1 MSNHFSLWLGKKL
14 TELGTDDSVF
24 GPYIISILE
33 GEDETAEEKE
43 EGIEGILSD
52 VLDDEA
58 VIKATLAQILD
69 QWSKAKT
76 AEANDEVVKKIDLD
90 KMDLVEKMSQITQE
104 KLATY
109 TPKKQEE
116 QTEEQRRIKEA
127 ILQGYS
133 EAPDGSETES
143 DDEDGGGGAG
153 GGGLMANN
161 NAASIQAEQ
170 AEYREKQKAAA
181 IAKKEKDK
189 QDRTNQKNQAEERK
203 KKAQAKAAK
212 GERRA

>member
-1 MSNHFSLWLGKKL
+1 MSDHFSLWLGKKL
-14 TELGTDDSVF
+14 TELGSDESVF
-24 GPYIISILE
+24 GPYIVSILE

-52 VLDDEA
+52 VLDDEN
-58 VIKATLAQILD
+58 VIKATLTQILE

-76 AEANDEVVKKIDLD
+76 AKENEEVVKKIDLD

-116 QTEEQRRIKEA
+116 QTEEQKRIKEA

-143 DDEDGGGGAG
+143 GEDDGDGDV
-153 GGGLMANN
+153 GLTANN
-161 NAASIQAEQ
+161 NAASIQQEQ

-189 QDRTNQKNQAEERK
+189 QDRANQKNQAEERK
-203 KKAQAKAAK
+203 KKAQTKAAK

>member
-1 MSNHFSLWLGKKL
+1 MG
-14 TELGTDDSVF
+14 
-24 GPYIISILE
+24 
-33 GEDETAEEKE
+33 EKE

-181 IAKKEKDK
+181 IAKREKDK
-189 QDRTNQKNQAEERK
+189 QDRTNQKNQAEE
-203 KKAQAKAAK
+203 KAQAKAAK

>member
-1 MSNHFSLWLGKKL
+1 MGL

-24 GPYIISILE
+24 GPYIVSILE
-33 GEDETAEEKE
+33 GEDESAEEKE

-58 VIKATLAQILD
+58 VIKATLDQILD
-69 QWSKAKT
+69 QWAKAKH
-76 AEANDEVVKKIDLD
+76 AEANDEVVKRINLD

-116 QTEEQRRIKEA
+116 QTEEQRKIKEA

-143 DDEDGGGGAG
+143 DDEDGGGGG
-153 GGGLMANN
+153 GGGLAANN

-170 AEYREKQKAAA
+170 AEYREKQKAAS

-189 QDRTNQKNQAEERK
+189 QDRANQKNQAEERK

>member
-1 MSNHFSLWLGKKL
+1 MSNHISLWLGKKL

>member
-1 MSNHFSLWLGKKL
+1 MGTAVSLCTQCSVSSSCL
-14 TELGTDDSVF
+14 TLFKRICNKYSDTVGQLDQSLTSK
-24 GPYIISILE
+24 

-52 VLDDEA
+52 VLDDEN
-58 VIKATLAQILD
+58 VIKATLTQILE

-76 AEANDEVVKKIDLD
+76 AKEDEKVVKKIDLD

-116 QTEEQRRIKEA
+116 QTEEQKRIKEA

-143 DDEDGGGGAG
+143 GEDDGDGDGG
-153 GGGLMANN
+153 LTANN
-161 NAASIQAEQ
+161 NAASIQQEQ
-170 AEYREKQKAAA
+170 AEYREKQ
-181 IAKKEKDK
+181 
-189 QDRTNQKNQAEERK
+189 
-203 KKAQAKAAK
+203 
-212 GERRA
+212 

>member
-1 MSNHFSLWLGKKL
+1 MTQF
-14 TELGTDDSVF
+14 F
-24 GPYIISILE
+24 GPYIVSILE

-58 VIKATLAQILD
+58 VIKATLDQILD
-69 QWSKAKT
+69 QWAKAKH
-76 AEANDEVVKKIDLD
+76 AEANDEVVKRIDLD

-133 EAPDGSETES
+133 EAPDGSESES
-143 DDEDGGGGAG
+143 GDEDGGD
-153 GGGLMANN
+153 GGGLTANN
-161 NAASIQAEQ
+161 NAATIQAEQ
-170 AEYREKQKAAA
+170 AEYREKQKAAG

-189 QDRTNQKNQAEERK
+189 QDRANQKNQAEDRK

>member
-1 MSNHFSLWLGKKL
+1 MSDLFSLWLGKKL
-14 TELGTDDSVF
+14 TELGTDESVF
-24 GPYIISILE
+24 GPYIVSILE

-52 VLDDEA
+52 VLDDEN
-58 VIKATLAQILD
+58 VIKATLTQILE

-76 AEANDEVVKKIDLD
+76 AKEDEKVVKKIDLD

-116 QTEEQRRIKEA
+116 QTEEQKRIKEA

-143 DDEDGGGGAG
+143 GEDDGDGGGGLA
-153 GGGLMANN
+153 ANN
-161 NAASIQAEQ
+161 NAASIQQEQ

-189 QDRTNQKNQAEERK
+189 QDRWSTLHSSYHQIPLL
-203 KKAQAKAAK
+203 
-212 GERRA
+212 

>member
-1 MSNHFSLWLGKKL
+1 MSDHFSLWLGKKL
-14 TELGTDDSVF
+14 TELGSDESVF
-24 GPYIISILE
+24 GPYIVSILE

-52 VLDDEA
+52 VLDDEN
-58 VIKATLAQILD
+58 VIKATLTQILE

-76 AEANDEVVKKIDLD
+76 AKENEEVVKKIDLD

-116 QTEEQRRIKEA
+116 QTEEQKRIKEA

-143 DDEDGGGGAG
+143 GEDDGDGDV
-153 GGGLMANN
+153 GLTANN
-161 NAASIQAEQ
+161 NAASIQQEQ

-181 IAKKEKDK
+181 IAKKDKDK
-189 QDRTNQKNQAEERK
+189 QDRANQKNQAEERK

>member
-1 MSNHFSLWLGKKL
+1 MSDHFSLWLGKKL
-14 TELGTDDSVF
+14 TELGSDESVF
-24 GPYIISILE
+24 GPYIVSILE

-52 VLDDEA
+52 VLDDEN
-58 VIKATLAQILD
+58 VIKATLTQILE

-76 AEANDEVVKKIDLD
+76 AKENEEVVKKIDLD

-116 QTEEQRRIKEA
+116 QTEEQKRIKEA

-143 DDEDGGGGAG
+143 GEDDGDGDGG
-153 GGGLMANN
+153 LTANN
-161 NAASIQAEQ
+161 NAASIQQEQ

-189 QDRTNQKNQAEERK
+189 QDRANQKNQAEERK

>member
-1 MSNHFSLWLGKKL
+1 MSNHFSLWLGRKL

-52 VLDDEA
+52 VLDDEVA
-58 VIKATLAQILD
+58 IKATLAQILD

-76 AEANDEVVKKIDLD
+76 AEANDEVVKKIDLN

-143 DDEDGGGGAG
+143 DDEDRGGG

-170 AEYREKQKAAA
+170 AEYREKQKAAS
-181 IAKKEKDK
+181 IEKKEKDK
-189 QDRTNQKNQAEERK
+189 QDRANQKNQAEERK

>member
-1 MSNHFSLWLGKKL
+1 MTQFLDHTLSAFLRVKTKQLRRM
-14 TELGTDDSVF
+14 
-24 GPYIISILE
+24 
-33 GEDETAEEKE
+33 E

-58 VIKATLAQILD
+58 VIKATLTQILE

-76 AEANDEVVKKIDLD
+76 AKENEEVVKKIDLD

-109 TPKKQEE
+109 TPKKQES
-116 QTEEQRRIKEA
+116 QTEEQKRIKEA

-143 DDEDGGGGAG
+143 GEDDGDGGGG
-153 GGGLMANN
+153 LTANN
-161 NAASIQAEQ
+161 NAASIQQEQ

-181 IAKKEKDK
+181 IAKKDKDK
-189 QDRTNQKNQAEERK
+189 QDRANQKNQAEERK
-203 KKAQAKAAK
+203 KRAQAKAAK

>member
-1 MSNHFSLWLGKKL
+1 MSDHFSLWLGKKL
-14 TELGTDDSVF
+14 TELGTDESVF
-24 GPYIISILE
+24 GPYIVSILE

-52 VLDDEA
+52 VLDDEN
-58 VIKATLAQILD
+58 VIKATLTQILE

-76 AEANDEVVKKIDLD
+76 AKENEEVVKKIDLD

-116 QTEEQRRIKEA
+116 QTEEQKRIKEA

-143 DDEDGGGGAG
+143 GEDDGDGDGG
-153 GGGLMANN
+153 LTANN
-161 NAASIQAEQ
+161 NAASIQQEQ

-189 QDRTNQKNQAEERK
+189 QDRANQKNQAEERK